1 MWDAGE
7 QGPLF
12 VPASATS
19 WRHDGTAWVEEGTF
33 ISSGSGPYIGTI
45 SNISNPGRYVIG
57 NAGAL
62 PITLAE
68 FRGVTVD
75 AHDVRIDWT
84 TMSEQ
89 NTYGFYIQRR
99 SENEAGYA
107 DVSQFIGGAGT
118 TLNEHHSYSW
128 TDTKTTGNVYYYR
141 LRTVDLNGDVEY
153 SSAIRVAIVLDARET
168 EPLVFN
174 LSQNYPNPFN
184 PSTTIRYS
192 VPTSGLVS
200 LKIYNIL
207 GQEVSSLV
215 DEFREAG
222 RYSINWNAG
231 AFPSGTYFYRI
242 IAGGNTKIL
251 RMILV
256 K

>member
-1 MWDAGE
+1 
-7 QGPLF
+7 
-12 VPASATS
+12 
-19 WRHDGTAWVEEGTF
+19 
-33 ISSGSGPYIGTI
+33 
-45 SNISNPGRYVIG
+45 
-57 NAGAL
+57 
-62 PITLAE
+62 
-68 FRGVTVD
+68 
-75 AHDVRIDWT
+75 
-84 TMSEQ
+84 MSEQ

-118 TLNEHHSYSW
+118 TLNEQHSYSW